1 VLCRCR
7 MQLHCDGECERCA
20 RVLSSKEGHC
30 SSPIREFE
38 RRGFMLS
45 HSKSN
50 QMAAS
55 NPTAKA
61 PEAHFSAGGTGAGIY
76 FKAPPVFC
84 APPVQKEDPAIDT
97 SNLTATSLRLLQAF
111 ERPLTPFSGQER
123 IIKTVRCL
131 RCSRVI
137 DPMDAS
143 ERTSTACK
151 FHPGPSKT
159 SLRVY
164 NAYDKVLYL
173 CCNRVPKGWCPVI
186 EEADTC
192 SQAAHDFG
200 GVVLPPL
207 Q

>member
-7 MQLHCDGECERCA
+7 MQLHCDGKCERCA

-45 HSKSN
+45 QTKSN
-50 QMAAS
+50 QLAAS

-97 SNLTATSLRLLQAF
+97 SNLTVPSLWLLQAY

-137 DPMDAS
+137 NPMDAS

-151 FHPGPSKT
+151 FHPGPVTFQDVSARLQC
-159 SLRVY
+159 LR
-164 NAYDKVLYL
+164 
-173 CCNRVPKGWCPVI
+173 
-186 EEADTC
+186 
-192 SQAAHDFG
+192 
-200 GVVLPPL
+200 
-207 Q
+207 